1 MSRCR
6 HSPDA
11 PSSPPCP
18 EGWTWFWSEP
28 FRLFFPWGLIV
39 GVTGAALWPLFY
51 TTGNPATTAIAHPL
65 LMTLGWGGAF
75 IIGFLGTAGPRMI
88 GAEPLSKS
96 EVRILWLLHAAGV
109 VACLQG
115 HIATA
120 GMLLGG
126 ALVMLLVLFA
136 ARFAKRKDM
145 PPPGFVIAFMGL
157 LSGITGTAMVA
168 TGLDVQW
175 GAWSFRLARLLMFEA
190 FLLLPI
196 LGVGGFLLP
205 RILGL
210 PSRQSLPDSINPSPQ
225 WLKMALGYALL
236 GALLIASFFL
246 EASEQI
252 VAAMVLRIALALMIW
267 NADLPGL
274 WTQRVTGTQAWM
286 IRLGLAALPISWA
299 ARAFFPGGL
308 LQRIALE
315 HLLFI
320 SGFGV
325 IMLGVASR
333 VVDGH
338 SGNRADAKGTS
349 KILRWIFWLATLAM
363 LTRVTAGF
371 LPKIMVSHHNY
382 AALTWVILSGLW
394 LYGFGKK
401 LATADPEA

>member
-1 MSRCR
+1 MPRCR

-11 PSSPPCP
+11 PSTPPRP
-18 EGWTWFWSEP
+18 EGWGWFWSEP

-39 GVTGAALWPLFY
+39 GITGAALWPIFY
-51 TTGNPATTAIAHPL
+51 TTGTPATTATSHPL

-88 GAEPLSKS
+88 GAEPLTRS
-96 EVRILWLLHAAGV
+96 EVRLLWILHAAGV
-109 VACLQG
+109 VACLMG
-115 HIATA
+115 REATA
-120 GMLLGG
+120 GLLFGG
-126 ALVMLLVLFA
+126 ALLMLLVLLA
-136 ARFAKRKDM
+136 ARFAKRQDM
-145 PPPGFVIAFMGL
+145 PPPGFVIAILGL
-157 LSGITGTAMVA
+157 LCGFSGITMVA
-168 TGLDVQW
+168 TGLDIQL

-210 PSRQSLPDSINPSPQ
+210 PSRQSLPDSIDPSPQ
-225 WLKMALGYALL
+225 WLKMALGYGVL
-236 GALLIASFFL
+236 GVLLIASFMI
-246 EASEQI
+246 EAADQI
-252 VAAMVLRIALALMIW
+252 VAAMVLRTGVALMIW

-299 ARAFFPGGL
+299 TRACFPGGL
-308 LQRIALE
+308 LQRLALE

-325 IMLGVASR
+325 IMLGVAAR

-338 SGNRADAKGTS
+338 SGHRADAKGPS
-349 KILRWIFWLATLAM
+349 KLLRWVFWLATLAM

-382 AALTWVILSGLW
+382 AALTWVILSALW
-394 LYGFGKK
+394 LYGFGRK
-401 LATADPEA
+401 LGTPDPEA